1 MKVSNITNNRNNIV
15 ANQFVI
21 ETDNATYF
29 QSYKSIIVKIED
41 GEIRNGVH
49 SADKVTLDPVY
60 WNYSRTTSK
69 HRSTFLNESTKE
81 TERKIK
87 EGVYILANLN

>member
-1 MKVSNITNNRNNIV
+1 MKVSNITNARNNIV
-15 ANQFVI
+15 ANQFII
-21 ETDNATYF
+21 EDDKATYF
-29 QSYKSIIVKIED
+29 QSYRSIIVKIE
-41 GEIRNGVH
+41 NGQ
-49 SADKVTLDPVY
+49 TILDPVY

-81 TERKIK
+81 TEKKIK

>member
-1 MKVSNITNNRNNIV
+1 MKVSNITNSRNNIV

-21 ETDNATYF
+21 ETDNATFF

-41 GEIRNGVH
+41 NGYLP
-49 SADKVTLDPVY
+49 DTVTLDPVY
-60 WNYSRTTSK
+60 WNYSRTTNK
-69 HRSTFLNESTKE
+69 HRSTFLGESTKE

>member
-1 MKVSNITNNRNNIV
+1 MKISNITNARGNKV
-15 ANQFVI
+15 ANQFIVY
-21 ETDNATYF
+21 DGLKTYF
-29 QSYKSIIVKIED
+29 QSYNSIIVKIERIE
-41 GEIRNGVH
+41 GKE
-49 SADKVTLDPVY
+49 VTILDPVY

-81 TERKIK
+81 TQRKIK

>member
-15 ANQFVI
+15 ANQFII

-29 QSYKSIIVKIED
+29 QSYKSIIVKIEE
-41 GEIRNGVH
+41 GEIRNGV
-49 SADKVTLDPVY
+49 SSPDIVTLDPVY

-81 TERKIK
+81 TEKKIK
-87 EGVYILANLN
+87 QGVYILANLN

>member
-1 MKVSNITNNRNNIV
+1 MKVSNIINRNNNTV
-15 ANQFVI
+15 ANQFI
-21 ETDNATYF
+21 IHDGNKTYF

-41 GEIRNGVH
+41 GKTI
-49 SADKVTLDPVY
+49 LDPVY

-69 HRSTFLNESTKE
+69 HRSTFLGESTKE

-87 EGVYILANLN
+87 EGLYILQNLN

>member
-29 QSYKSIIVKIED
+29 QSYKSIIVKIE
-41 GEIRNGVH
+41 ENGYLP
-49 SADKVTLDPVY
+49 DTVTLDPVY

>member
-1 MKVSNITNNRNNIV
+1 MKVSNIINRNNNIV
-15 ANQFVI
+15 ANQFII
-21 ETDNATYF
+21 EDEDHKTTYF

-41 GEIRNGVH
+41 QG
-49 SADKVTLDPVY
+49 SLPDKVTLDPVY
-60 WNYSRTTSK
+60 WNYSRTTSR

-87 EGVYILANLN
+87 QGIYILENLN

>member
-15 ANQFVI
+15 ANQFII
-21 ETDNATYF
+21 EDDKATYF

-41 GEIRNGVH
+41 GKTI
-49 SADKVTLDPVY
+49 LDPVY

-69 HRSTFLNESTKE
+69 HRSTFLGESTKE
-81 TERKIK
+81 TQRKI
-87 EGVYILANLN
+87 ESGVYILANLN

>member
-29 QSYKSIIVKIED
+29 QSYKSIIVKIEE
-41 GEIRNGVH
+41 GEIRNGV
-49 SADKVTLDPVY
+49 SSPDIVTLDPVY

-81 TERKIK
+81 TQRKIK

>member
-41 GEIRNGVH
+41 GEIRNGVYGP
-49 SADKVTLDPVY
+49 DKVTLDPVY

-69 HRSTFLNESTKE
+69 HRSTFLGESTKE
-81 TERKIK
+81 IESKIK
-87 EGVYILANLN
+87 QGVYILENLN

>member
-15 ANQFVI
+15 ANQFII

-81 TERKIK
+81 TEKKIK

>member
-1 MKVSNITNNRNNIV
+1 MKVSNIVNNRGNIV
-15 ANQFVI
+15 ANQFII
-21 ETDNATYF
+21 EDDKATFF
-29 QSYKSIIVKIED
+29 QSYKSIIVKIERINVGD
-41 GEIRNGVH
+41 NTMLTRTI
-49 SADKVTLDPVY
+49 LDPVY

-87 EGVYILANLN
+87 EGLYILQDLN

>member
-1 MKVSNITNNRNNIV
+1 MKVSNITNARNNIV
-15 ANQFVI
+15 ANQFII
-21 ETDNATYF
+21 EDDKATYF
-29 QSYKSIIVKIED
+29 QSYRSIIVKIED
-41 GEIRNGVH
+41 GKTI
-49 SADKVTLDPVY
+49 LDPVY

>member
-1 MKVSNITNNRNNIV
+1 MKISNITNARGNKV
-15 ANQFVI
+15 ANQFIVY
-21 ETDNATYF
+21 DGLKTYF
-29 QSYKSIIVKIED
+29 QSYNSIIVKIERID
-41 GEIRNGVH
+41 GQEI
-49 SADKVTLDPVY
+49 TYLDPVY

-87 EGVYILANLN
+87 EGVYILQNLN

>member
-15 ANQFVI
+15 ANQFII

-41 GEIRNGVH
+41 NG
-49 SADKVTLDPVY
+49 SLPDKITLDPVY

-69 HRSTFLNESTKE
+69 HRSSFLNESTKE
-81 TERKIK
+81 TEKKIK
-87 EGVYILANLN
+87 EGVYILENLN